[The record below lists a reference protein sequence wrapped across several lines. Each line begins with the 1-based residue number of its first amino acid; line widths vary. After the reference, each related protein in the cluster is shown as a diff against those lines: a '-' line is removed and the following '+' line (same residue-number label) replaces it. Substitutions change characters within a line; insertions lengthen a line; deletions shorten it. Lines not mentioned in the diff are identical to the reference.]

1 MARLIRQGNEHSRT
15 ESRSLLQAIFVAEM
29 IQPSAEFWI
38 ASPWISDIPVLDNR
52 GLTFDLQQQ
61 WGPAEITLS
70 QVLVAMA
77 RNGSHVSVVTTKDP
91 KNVNFLARLEAER
104 IRRGV
109 VAGIR
114 VIFDDGE
121 QLHEKAMVGE
131 DFVIDGSMNFT
142 FYGLQIRR
150 ERVNFET
157 DKATVAAVRTEM
169 REDFGGLHD

>member
-15 ESRSLLQAIFVAEM
+15 ESKSLLQAIFVAEL

-38 ASPWISDIPVLDNR
+38 TSPWISDIPIIDNR

-61 WGPAEITLS
+61 WGPTEITLS

-77 RNGSHVSVVTTKDP
+77 RKGCHVLVVTTKDP
-91 KNVNFLARLEAER
+91 KNANFLARLEAER
-104 IRRGV
+104 IRRGLSE
-109 VAGIR
+109 GIR

-121 QLHEKAMVGE
+121 QLHEKAMVGD

-157 DKATVAAVRTEM
+157 ERQKVAAVRTEM